1 MSDALTAAAQ
11 ALLRRLHDQQPL
23 RGGSLIIT
31 IFGDA
36 IAPRGGAITL
46 GSLIRVAGAFRLTER
61 LVRTSVA
68 RLANEGWLAARK
80 EGRQSEYRLAPW
92 GEQRFAEAT
101 TRIYGAPLE
110 GWGGQWTLVILPP
123 GVATQARE
131 ELRWLGFGQLSAGTF
146 AHPSCTLEQV
156 RGWLEDIDGA
166 EGALCLRSTS
176 DDRGVDR
183 QLAAQG
189 WDLGELT
196 RRYRR
201 FVATFEPID
210 ALVRASAR
218 VQPEDALVIRTLL
231 IHQYRKIHLQDPLL
245 PAALLPPDWIGAAA
259 YELTRRLYSR
269 VFVDAEQYLSA
280 TARTLHAPL
289 PPAERSTYERFAG
302 VLTGLARPPGRQ
314 RTSAGTGSHGDRPAP
329 DDRSSE

>member
-36 IAPRGGAITL
+36 IAPRGGVITL
-46 GSLIRVAGAFRLTER
+46 GSLIRVAGVFRLTER

-80 EGRQSEYRLAPW
+80 EGRQSEYRLAPA

-101 TRIYGAPLE
+101 RRIYGMPLE
-110 GWGGQWTLVILPP
+110 DWGGQWTLVMLPP
-123 GVATQARE
+123 GAGTRARE

-146 AHPSCTLEQV
+146 AHPSCTLRQAQ
-156 RGWLEDIDGA
+156 GWLEDIEGA
-166 EGALCLRSTS
+166 EGALCLRSSSS
-176 DDRGVDR
+176 DLGVDR
-183 QLAAQG
+183 QLVARG
-189 WDLGELT
+189 WDLGELA

-201 FVATFEPID
+201 FVATFAPLD
-210 ALVRASAR
+210 AVVRASAR

-245 PAALLPPDWIGAAA
+245 PAALLPDDWIGAAA
-259 YELTRRLYSR
+259 YELTRRLYSL
-269 VFVDAEQYLSA
+269 VFADAEQFLSA
-280 TARTLHAPL
+280 TARTVDAPL
-289 PPAERSTYERFAG
+289 PPAERSAYERFGG
-302 VLTGLARPPGRQ
+302 VLTSRARPPGAPR
-314 RTSAGTGSHGDRPAP
+314 RSAGTGSRAARPGH